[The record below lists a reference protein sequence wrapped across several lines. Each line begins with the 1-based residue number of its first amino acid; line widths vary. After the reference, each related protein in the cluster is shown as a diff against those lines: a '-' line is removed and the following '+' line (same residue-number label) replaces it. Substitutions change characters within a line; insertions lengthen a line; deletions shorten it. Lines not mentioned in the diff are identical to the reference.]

1 MIIEHISIL
10 EENLSYYFPLF
21 NNARYDLIRNPFVET
36 AIYTSLTLREKEELT
51 ADSTDR
57 GEMMK

>member
-1 MIIEHISIL
+1 MIIEHISTL
-10 EENLSYYFPLF
+10 EENFSYYFPLI

-36 AIYTSLTLREKEELT
+36 AIYTRLTLRENEELT

-57 GEMMK
+57 GEMIK